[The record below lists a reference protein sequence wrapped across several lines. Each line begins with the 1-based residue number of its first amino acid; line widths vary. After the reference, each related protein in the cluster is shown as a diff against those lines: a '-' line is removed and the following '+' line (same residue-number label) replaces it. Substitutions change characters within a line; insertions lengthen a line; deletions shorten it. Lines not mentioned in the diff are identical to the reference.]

1 MTRYPMNY
9 GSISRKSSSGSSRAS
24 RLSVFLCLI
33 FFLAY
38 FSFLLFFRNTDSVAI
53 FQYMG
58 VLLILSILV
67 SGISAFFSEAA
78 RITLALQL
86 IFSAV
91 CVVNYFSFQTEMK
104 KNLTEAQTLLESRKK
119 EYALYQQEY
128 LSDTTQAQPTEED
141 KVVATKCKMTPLLLT
156 RQNWRSYGMALAEIL
171 PLDEI
176 YSHERA
182 INYLNEGTPQEE
194 GKSAGWLGYTKR
206 GTGRYFGLFYY
217 ATPFSMVLINKGTIL
232 KRPDLTHMPQFPSL
246 NCPLFSPRL
255 IIKDITE
262 QPAEGRTLS
271 FLLELEPTERHS
283 GIAESIGSITWKLIP
298 AKPKT
303 SAKRKLEFR

>member
-1 MTRYPMNY
+1 MNY
-9 GSISRKSSSGSSRAS
+9 GSISRKSSSGSSQAS

-33 FFLAY
+33 FFLVY
-38 FSFLLFFRNTDSVAI
+38 FSFLLFFKYTDSIAF

-58 VLLILSILV
+58 VLLILSTLV
-67 SGISAFFSEAA
+67 SVISAFFSKAA
-78 RITLALQL
+78 RITLVFQL

-104 KNLTEAQTLLESRKK
+104 KNLTEGQTLLESRKK

-128 LSDTTQAQPTEED
+128 PSDTRHAQPSEED
-141 KVVATKCKMTPLLLT
+141 KVVATKCKITPLLLT

-182 INYLNEGTPQEE
+182 INYLNEGSPQEVE
-194 GKSAGWLGYTKR
+194 KSEGWLGYTKLA
-206 GTGRYFGLFYY
+206 TGCYFGLFYY
-217 ATPFSMVLINKGTIL
+217 ASPFSTTITHKGNIR
-232 KRPDLTHMPQFPSL
+232 KQPDLTHVPHVISSNHPI
-246 NCPLFSPRL
+246 FSPQL

-262 QPAEGRTLS
+262 KRTEERSLS
-271 FLLELEPTERHS
+271 FLLELESTEERS
-283 GIAESIGSITWKLIP
+283 GLTESIGTVTWKFIP

>member
-1 MTRYPMNY
+1 MNY
-9 GSISRKSSSGSSRAS
+9 GSISRKSSSGSGRAS

-38 FSFLLFFRNTDSVAI
+38 FSFLLFFRNTESIAF

-91 CVVNYFSFQTEMK
+91 CVVNYFSFQAEMK

-128 LSDTTQAQPTEED
+128 PSDMTHAQPSEKD
-141 KVVATKCKMTPLLLT
+141 KVVATKCKITPLLIT

-182 INYLNEGTPQEE
+182 INYLYERAPQEDE
-194 GKSAGWLGYTKR
+194 KSAGWLGYTKL
-206 GTGRYFGLFYY
+206 GKGGYFGLFYY
-217 ATPFSMVLINKGTIL
+217 ASPFNTTLTHKGTIL
-232 KRPDLTHMPQFPSL
+232 KRPDLTHVPQFLSL
-246 NCPLFSPRL
+246 NRSLFSPQL
-255 IIKDITE
+255 IIKNIAE
-262 QPAEGRTLS
+262 QPAEERTLS
-271 FLLELEPTERHS
+271 FLLELEPSEEHS
-283 GIAESIGSITWKLIP
+283 GITESIGSITWKFIP